1 MHWIFSFVSL
11 LFSFAV
17 ESFQHY
23 SKLHRVAQSFHT
35 FFHCV
40 PFNSTFCVHMSVFC
54 LIAVPFHPLPVSSS
68 PCRSLSLFLSLG
80 DESGSSKGSK
90 IFASVPRLISF
101 PNGRHGSLAA
111 SRNGGWRV
119 IDRWVEGLRKQEI
132 DRWRQRDAIKRN
144 AGWWRVLS

>member
-23 SKLHRVAQSFHT
+23 NKLHREEQSFYT
-35 FFHCV
+35 FSTVYHLTVLCTYVCFLSNCCALP
-40 PFNSTFCVHMSVFC
+40 PFTRFLLS
-54 LIAVPFHPLPVSSS
+54 LPLP
-68 PCRSLSLFLSLG
+68 LSLFLSLG

-132 DRWRQRDAIKRN
+132 DRWRKRDAIKRN
-144 AGWWRVLS
+144 AGWWRVLK